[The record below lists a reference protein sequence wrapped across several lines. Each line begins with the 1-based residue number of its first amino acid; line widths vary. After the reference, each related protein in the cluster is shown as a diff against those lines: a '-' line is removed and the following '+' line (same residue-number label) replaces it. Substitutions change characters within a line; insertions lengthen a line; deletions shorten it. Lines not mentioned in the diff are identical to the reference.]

1 MGEVT
6 LIEILEAREKRVS
19 RQRELLEKYSR
30 PLICFTMNIAGPIKV
45 TPLIERA
52 FFEGLGFLE
61 NKLSHEKVLLSEDA
75 ALPTGCE
82 AFLSVD
88 MDAKELKKICIEIEE
103 ATPLG
108 RLFDM
113 DVLDTDGR
121 KLDREIE
128 RSCIVCGK
136 KGRSCSAGRLHSV
149 EELQEV
155 TRRIMHAHFEEADR
169 KKISSIAVQS
179 LIEEVKTTPKPGLVD
194 IRNSGSH
201 TDMDIDTF
209 IKSANA
215 LAPYFYNCIRIGQE
229 TKALSSAEVF
239 SRLREEGIRA
249 EKTMYDV
256 TGGVNTH
263 KGAIYSFGIICGAV
277 GRLWTSGNPIA
288 RTDEIFSEC
297 AKLVFGS
304 IREDFE
310 NIDSST
316 AGGRLYLECGMRGI
330 RGEVADGFPSVS
342 EISLP
347 IYEKAIGDGLSQ
359 NDAGVLSLLHMIANV
374 DDTTLYNRGGIAGM
388 EFAKIS
394 VRELLE
400 KSPFPDKKEVEEL
413 DDRFIEKNLSPGGC
427 ADLLA
432 VTYFLHKIKSG
443 VI

>member
-52 FFEGLGFLE
+52 FSEGLGILE
-61 NKLSHEKVLLSEDA
+61 SKVPHEKVLLSENA
-75 ALPTGCE
+75 VLPTGCE

-88 MDAKELKKICIEIEE
+88 MDAKELKKICVEIEE
-103 ATPLG
+103 EIPLG

-113 DVLDTDGR
+113 DVLDTDGG
-121 KLDREIE
+121 KLDRETE
-128 RSCIVCGK
+128 RGCIVCGK
-136 KGRSCSAGRLHSV
+136 KGRSCSAGRLHNV
-149 EELQEV
+149 DELQKV
-155 TRRIMHAHFEEADR
+155 TYEIMHGYFEKADR
-169 KKISSIAVQS
+169 EKISAIAVQS
-179 LIEEVKTTPKPGLVD
+179 LIDEAETTPKPGLVD
-194 IRNSGSH
+194 MRNDGSH
-201 TDMDIDTF
+201 SDMSIDTF
-209 IKSANA
+209 IKSANS
-215 LAPYFYNCIRIGQE
+215 LYSYFCNCVKTGQE
-229 TKALSSAEVF
+229 TKALPPDEVF
-239 SRLREEGIRA
+239 ALLRKEGIVA
-249 EKTMYDV
+249 EKTMYDA

-263 KGAIYSFGIICGAV
+263 KGAIYSLGIICGAV
-277 GRLWTSGNPIA
+277 GRLWSGKEPIA
-288 RTDEIFSEC
+288 KTEEILSEC
-297 AKLVFGS
+297 ALLVKES
-304 IREDFE
+304 TKKDFE
-310 NIDSST
+310 KINSST
-316 AGGRLYLECGMRGI
+316 AGGRLYKEHGLRGI

-347 IYEKAIGDGLSQ
+347 TYEKAFCDGLSE
-359 NDAGVLSLLHMIANV
+359 NDAGVLSLLHLIANV

-388 EFAKIS
+388 EFAKNS
-394 VRELLE
+394 VREVLE
-400 KSPFPDKKEVEEL
+400 KSPFPDKKEVQEL